1 MGEYVGYC
9 RCCGQQ
15 IILEQGYASE
25 EETNWE
31 ATRQCSCPQSGEVFM
46 AYKRRER
53 QIEETRANIRE
64 LFVETCGDAI
74 AAIPQDASD
83 AAVAILEAAI
93 VPIVDG
99 ILNKVTV
106 DIVGGVKA
114 QICRSRKTDVAVSR
128 SDAVKRQLE
137 S

>member
-1 MGEYVGYC
+1 MSEYVGYC

-25 EETNWE
+25 EETSWE

-46 AYKRRER
+46 AYKHREH
-53 QIEETRANIRE
+53 QIETTRANIRQ

-83 AAVAILEAAI
+83 AAVAILDAAI
-93 VPIVDG
+93 IPVVDG
-99 ILNKVTV
+99 ILSRVTV

-114 QICRSRKTDVAVSR
+114 QIARRGKTDIAVSR